1 MSIFRT
7 YSSELNKEVLE
18 QLTNGLT
25 RKSILAYET
34 YLGVLS
40 EGLRLKVRLKYGS
53 FKPTAATGIDI
64 FIISTKC
71 GSVDSY
77 SIDFDLFWAG
87 DAECRD
93 YWLYECGWQGKEPTE
108 IQMSDLAKEIEKIVS
123 MYRED
128 GY

>member
-7 YSSELNKEVLE
+7 YASELNKEVLE
-18 QLTNGLT
+18 QLTNKLA
-25 RKSILAYET
+25 RKSTLAYET
-34 YLGVLS
+34 YLGMLS
-40 EGLRLKVRLKYGS
+40 EDLRVKVRLKYGS

-77 SIDFDLFWAG
+77 SIDFGMFWAG
-87 DAECRD
+87 NVDCRD
-93 YWLYECGWQGKEPTE
+93 YWLYESGWHVKEPTVM
-108 IQMSDLAKEIEKIVS
+108 QMVALAKEIDNLVS

-128 GY
+128 YY